1 LGKGRPEID
10 RERCKGCELCNVVCP
25 ESILRMSEGFNRKGY
40 HFSECFAPE
49 RCTACMSCA
58 VICPDAAIR
67 IWRRTAV
74 PAGGAGGESG
84 GNGRGGGESAREGG
98 GERDG

>member
-1 LGKGRPEID
+1 MGKGRPEID

-25 ESILRMSEGFNRKGY
+25 ESILRMSEGFNHKGY
-40 HFSECFAPE
+40 HYAECFDPD

-67 IWRRTAV
+67 VWRRAAA
-74 PAGGAGGESG
+74 PAGDGASG
-84 GNGRGGGESAREGG
+84 KGGGK
-98 GERDG
+98 RDA